1 MTSGLWPKA
10 GTCLDCPVT
19 CRWLAI
25 ASNLRYCGCGL
36 ALRQQGI
43 IPMVEKVI
51 TIRNRKVE
59 DIKPPK
65 GVTRL
70 FHVVEKRYYNWD
82 GQKWTKEKGQ

>member
-1 MTSGLWPKA
+1 
-10 GTCLDCPVT
+10 
-19 CRWLAI
+19 
-25 ASNLRYCGCGL
+25 
-36 ALRQQGI
+36 
-43 IPMVEKVI
+43 MVEKVI